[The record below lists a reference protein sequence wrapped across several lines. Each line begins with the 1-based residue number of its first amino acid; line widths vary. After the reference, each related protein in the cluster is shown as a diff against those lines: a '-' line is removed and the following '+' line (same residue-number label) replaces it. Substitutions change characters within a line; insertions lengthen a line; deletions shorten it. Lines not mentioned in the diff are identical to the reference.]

1 MVVRGDGDTMTA
13 LVGKYFIGVHDGCM
27 RSGIVGAAIDPRHY
41 LVRSDD
47 VIGFTHRSEWPASLA
62 VVPISDIRKPMRRK
76 TRG

>member
-1 MVVRGDGDTMTA
+1 MVVRGDDDTMTA

-27 RSGIVGAAIDPRHY
+27 QSGIVGAAIDPRHY
-41 LVRSDD
+41 LVRFDD

-62 VVPISDIRKPMRRK
+62 VVRISDIRKPVKRK